1 MAKYKWVGPAD
12 HIAIIDGKPVA
23 LTEGVVVDIPAGS
36 SPDLW
41 QPVTEEKAAPR
52 QPKKESTK

>member
-12 HIAIIDGKPVA
+12 HVAIIDGRPVA
-23 LTEGVVVDIPAGS
+23 LTEGVVLDIPDGS

-41 QPVTEEKAAPR
+41 QPVTGEKAAPR
-52 QPKKESTK
+52 QVEKESTK